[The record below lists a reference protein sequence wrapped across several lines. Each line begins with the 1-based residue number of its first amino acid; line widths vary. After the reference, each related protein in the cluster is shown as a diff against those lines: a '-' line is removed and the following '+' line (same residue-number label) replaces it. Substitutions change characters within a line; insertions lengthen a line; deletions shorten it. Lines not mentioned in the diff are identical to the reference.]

1 MNNLRLQNGKKMRS
15 LMSVLRRAHLNIVFI
30 VTTMIGLSLTV
41 IGAVVL
47 MTYTNN
53 NLRLIAHA
61 VSYDA
66 EAATVFEDRSA
77 AFDALQSMAS
87 TEDVSSGSITD
98 SEGNVLAQWVKPT
111 CGIFCRISII
121 SVRLLH
127 EKSVVMPIV
136 HNGVTIGEVTLS
148 SGGQS
153 FLRYI
158 LAGLACIFFSQALIV
173 ILSFYLSRRMLNS
186 IVLPLQNLSK
196 VAHSVGQDRDF
207 VQRVP
212 PAEIEELNSLAE
224 DFNALLEELA
234 QWQSRIKTERESL
247 EHKAS
252 HDGLT
257 GLSNRV
263 LFEDRLIKAIAEADR
278 LRGNLAV
285 LLLDC
290 DGFKRVNDEFGHAA
304 GDAVLIEISKRI
316 KSQVRAND
324 LAVRLGGDE
333 FVLLINPLIQ
343 SADVQRIVGDI
354 ERRMQAPI
362 ELPGGENVVLSLSI
376 GVAMYPEQAVDVETL
391 LREADLAMYRAKFAT
406 RNGREKDSSPGNYSI
421 NARLKEQ

>member
-1 MNNLRLQNGKKMRS
+1 
-15 LMSVLRRAHLNIVFI
+15 VHF
-30 VTTMIGLSLTV
+30 
-41 IGAVVL
+41 
-47 MTYTNN
+47 
-53 NLRLIAHA
+53 
-61 VSYDA
+61 
-66 EAATVFEDRSA
+66 
-77 AFDALQSMAS
+77 
-87 TEDVSSGSITD
+87 
-98 SEGNVLAQWVKPT
+98 
-111 CGIFCRISII
+111 
-121 SVRLLH
+121 LH
-127 EKSVVMPIV
+127 EKPVVMPIV
-136 HNGVTIGEVTLS
+136 HDGVTIGEVTLS

-234 QWQSRIKTERESL
+234 QWQSHVKTERESL

-257 GLSNRV
+257 GLSNRM

-278 LRGNLAV
+278 L
-285 LLLDC
+285 
-290 DGFKRVNDEFGHAA
+290 HAA

-316 KSQVRAND
+316 KSQVRVND

-333 FVLLINPLIQ
+333 FVLLINPIIQ
-343 SADVQRIVGDI
+343 LADVQRIAGDI
-354 ERRMQAPI
+354 ERCMQAPI
-362 ELPGGENVVLSLSI
+362 ELPGGEKVVLSLSI
-376 GVAMYPEQAVDVETL
+376 GVAMYPEQAADVETL

-406 RNGREKDSSPGNYSI
+406 RNGRQKDSSFGDYSI
-421 NARLKEQ
+421 NARFKEQ